1 MRIKIIVAYDGTD
14 FCGWQIQPNGL
25 SVQEVLQDAIF
36 NATGE
41 RVIVTGSGRTD
52 AGVHANGQVAHFD
65 LTRENLPPEKISFI
79 INSFLPKEVRV
90 LKSERASADF
100 DARKSAKKKTYR
112 YNFYLSDT
120 ENPLYERYCERMDK
134 GVDVKRL
141 NEACE
146 IFIGEHNFKAFS
158 ASGGSAKTFVR
169 SIFDAKAVKRGK
181 FVYLQFTGSGFL
193 YNMVRLLSGAVV
205 AFASGK
211 LQKEEIK
218 EMLQNGE
225 RTHNIKT
232 MPSKALVLY
241 KVVYK

>member
-1 MRIKIIVAYDGTD
+1 MRVKITVAYDGMN
-14 FCGWQIQPNGL
+14 FCGWQVQPNGV
-25 SVQEVLQDAIF
+25 SVQSVLQDAIF

-65 LTRENLPPEKISFI
+65 LKNENLPPERISFML
-79 INSFLPKEVRV
+79 NTFLPKEVRV
-90 LKSERASADF
+90 IDSKRASDDF

-120 ENPLYERYCERMDK
+120 ENPLYERYCERMDN
-134 GVDVKRL
+134 GVDVKKL

-146 IFIGEHNFKAFS
+146 IFVGEHNFKAFS
-158 ASGGSAKTFVR
+158 ASGGSAKTFER
-169 SIFDAKAVKRGK
+169 RIFEAKAVRRGK

-205 AFASGK
+205 EYSKGK
-211 LQKEEIK
+211 LKKEEIE
-218 EMLQNGE
+218 EMLTSGE